1 MAVTVRE
8 LAHRTRDVLREV
20 ERDGARSRDFEWAT
34 RGGPRTDRRR
44 RAIGSSTRGV
54 RPIRGGRR
62 QGDRHG
68 KHDESCRGRTRA
80 RALSSPALSPRAV
93 KDLLR
98 IARRDASVARSI
110 VRGLESLTNS
120 PTPANLDVK
129 ALEGRPPWIR
139 LRVGDWR
146 AILRPLDV
154 DELAELSRSRGE
166 RVERGTVYVARVVNR
181 RDLERAIAAL
191 P

>member
-1 MAVTVRE
+1 MGDPWRSSYRSTKTSYWIE
-8 LAHRTRDVLREV
+8 
-20 ERDGARSRDFEWAT
+20 RSR
-34 RGGPRTDRRR
+34 RSSHPRRTSPRRY
-44 RAIGSSTRGV
+44 
-54 RPIRGGRR
+54 
-62 QGDRHG
+62 RHG

-93 KDLLR
+93 KDLGR
-98 IARRDASVARSI
+98 IARRDASVAQSI
-110 VRGLESLTNS
+110 VRALESLTNS

-191 P
+191 PMTLP